1 MRQSRGIATSL
12 LALALTSTVVAA
24 SGSASPQA
32 FPGAAGKIV
41 LSGGTLIN
49 PDGSGSTK
57 IPIPGSVGI
66 TWSADGKWLA
76 YSTGPEPWVIRVA
89 RPDGTGDRE
98 VLPASAGAPVT
109 SPAYAW
115 SPSGTEIAYPCATGL
130 CAVRVADGTT
140 RRVVDLA
147 SPARASNPTW
157 SPDGSRI
164 AFGCPFIAPLCMV
177 RPDGSDPVTYTS
189 GLPISFPDWSPDG
202 TRILFSSRGK
212 VYTLDVDDGEVRLL
226 VDMGAESSARA
237 RWAPDGQSMLIRSFP
252 DIYVMR
258 FDGSQPTKMAEGSI
272 GDWGTSP
279 AATVADAR
287 AEPRWALGRQVG
299 SLVLAGTASHAS
311 ELQATVRSTKVAYP
325 PISTSAPA
333 GEYRLSVRLPAG
345 LLPGTYT
352 VTVGGTSGGERLLDA
367 VRTVEVAPPA
377 TGIVSRS
384 SISASS
390 GGPSRARVPR
400 GTTKLFA
407 RFEFAVRP
415 APGQRLTAVWRA
427 PSRIVRQREKLGV
440 GKTVRS
446 AIVDEAGLAAGR
458 WMCTLEAGRTV
469 LAIASVR
476 VG

>member
-1 MRQSRGIATSL
+1 MRRSRGIATSL
-12 LALALTSTVVAA
+12 PAFALTSTVVAA

-258 FDGSQPTKMAEGSI
+258 FTAVSRRRSRKDRSATGEPHRPRRLPT
-272 GDWGTSP
+272 
-279 AATVADAR
+279 R
-287 AEPRWALGRQVG
+287 AP
-299 SLVLAGTASHAS
+299 S
-311 ELQATVRSTKVAYP
+311 
-325 PISTSAPA
+325 
-333 GEYRLSVRLPAG
+333 PAG
-345 LLPGTYT
+345 LSDGRWGVSCWLARRAMRRSCRPP
-352 VTVGGTSGGERLLDA
+352 SDRRRL
-367 VRTVEVAPPA
+367 RTRR
-377 TGIVSRS
+377 SRL
-384 SISASS
+384 
-390 GGPSRARVPR
+390 RH
-400 GTTKLFA
+400 
-407 RFEFAVRP
+407 RP
-415 APGQRLTAVWRA
+415 AGT
-427 PSRIVRQREKLGV
+427 G
-440 GKTVRS
+440 
-446 AIVDEAGLAAGR
+446 
-458 WMCTLEAGRTV
+458 
-469 LAIASVR
+469 
-476 VG
+476 